1 MAEYKTLGGLNLD
14 IGGYTESVT
23 RSKQTLEEVSRKNRG
38 IGAKPE
44 TEEVELDSNFLE
56 GIAQLFRD
64 NGYEPKQPSEDS
76 TTTPKDEVLDEYS
89 KLMKSEI
96 IQDAMREPVTL
107 GESPNKLEDIYTTI
121 DTYTATFDDQ
131 PTVDSEGETLEI
143 TQTQPQG
150 LMSRP
155 SDDTQVDKTELPS
168 MAEEAAPTE
177 EVSVDSEIISQ
188 RFLNAIGITGS
199 LTEKGVQSEVKKV
212 LKEQGMSD
220 EEIANLVNK
229 SLAAEVQPTDGKE
242 YATDMFDL
250 SSGKAVPKIDK
261 IKEFAKDTFTNPVKA
276 AAFVA
281 TVEAESAT
289 GLVESANYTRSASI
303 KAANKG
309 KFKDRRK
316 KLVEN
321 IWNDSSNTYLDDEG
335 VLRLNRE
342 GQEKFFNIL
351 YADQYRSGK
360 YKLGNTE
367 PGDGWK
373 YRGRGLIQISGKR
386 NYKLLG
392 ESLGV
397 DLVNNPELLE
407 TNKDVMIQATLNYLK
422 DSGFI
427 FADITKN
434 KLASIIG
441 HSDNKDK
448 DEANSRWKSTQ
459 RFYKEM
465 YDEEMPTSSRAVA
478 SAPTS
483 SPRPRRKP
491 AGIIERPPF

>member
-1 MAEYKTLGGLNLD
+1 MAEYKTLGGLDLD
-14 IGGYTESVT
+14 IGGFTESVT

-107 GESPNKLEDIYTTI
+107 GESPNKLEDIYTRI

-131 PTVDSEGETLEI
+131 PTVDSESETLEI

-199 LTEKGVQSEVKKV
+199 LTEKGVQTEVKKV

-242 YATDMFDL
+242 IDL
-250 SSGKAVPKIDK
+250 SKELDTILASEGGFQQDKDDSGNYVNGVLIGTNRGITPSALAKHRGVKASTITVEDIKNLTEEEAREIFKNEYFYKPKINKLPLELQPSVLDMQINAGPNAIK
-261 IKEFAKDTFTNPVKA
+261 ILQKLVGTKQDGIIGPITLKALKDNPV
-276 AAFVA
+276 
-281 TVEAESAT
+281 TV
-289 GLVESANYTRSASI
+289 N
-303 KAANKG
+303 
-309 KFKDRRK
+309 
-316 KLVEN
+316 
-321 IWNDSSNTYLDDEG
+321 
-335 VLRLNRE
+335 
-342 GQEKFFNIL
+342 Q
-351 YADQYRSGK
+351 YADARIEYYKKVIKKSPEKKKFLSG
-360 YKLGNTE
+360 
-367 PGDGWK
+367 W
-373 YRGRGLIQISGKR
+373 
-386 NYKLLG
+386 
-392 ESLGV
+392 
-397 DLVNNPELLE
+397 
-407 TNKDVMIQATLNYLK
+407 TNR
-422 DSGFI
+422 
-427 FADITKN
+427 
-434 KLASIIG
+434 
-441 HSDNKDK
+441 
-448 DEANSRWKSTQ
+448 ANSYR
-459 RFYKEM
+459 E
-465 YDEEMPTSSRAVA
+465 
-478 SAPTS
+478 
-483 SPRPRRKP
+483 
-491 AGIIERPPF
+491 